1 MGWIPRLR
9 GSASPLQTD
18 AFCRLTT
25 TILHGKMRTDNESML
40 MPILKTL
47 LFTVLVPG
55 TVAVWI
61 PYRLAAPAPPVVVS
75 IRTLLSA
82 CLIAIGVA
90 LYLATAFRFA
100 VVGLGTPAPI
110 APTKSLVVSGLHRYV
125 RNPMYI
131 GVLSLVAG
139 EAVLFHSW
147 QVVEYAVCLAGA
159 FHLFVIFY
167 EEPALQRQFGD
178 SYLEYCAR
186 TRRWLPR
193 LRPD

>member
-1 MGWIPRLR
+1 
-9 GSASPLQTD
+9 
-18 AFCRLTT
+18 
-25 TILHGKMRTDNESML
+25 ML
-40 MPILKTL
+40 APILKTL

-61 PYRLAAPAPPVVVS
+61 PYRLAEPTPPVVVS
-75 IRTLLSA
+75 LRTMLSA

-90 LYLATAFRFA
+90 IYFATAFRFA

-110 APTKSLVVSGLHRYV
+110 APTKSLVVSDLHRYV

-131 GVLSLVAG
+131 GVLALVAG

-147 QVVEYAVCLAGA
+147 RVAEYVVFLACA
-159 FHLFVIFY
+159 FHLFVLVY
-167 EEPALQRQFGD
+167 EEPTLRRQFGD
-178 SYLEYCAR
+178 SYAEYCAC

-193 LRPD
+193 FPPDRHGV